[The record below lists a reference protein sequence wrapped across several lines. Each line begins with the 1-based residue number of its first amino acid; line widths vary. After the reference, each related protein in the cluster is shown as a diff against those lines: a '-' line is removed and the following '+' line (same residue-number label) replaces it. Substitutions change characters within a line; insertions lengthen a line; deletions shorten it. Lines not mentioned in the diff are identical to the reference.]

1 MAGGNDLGGISL
13 SDTGGMMTE
22 RRKMKKPENV
32 WFLLGALAVLAM
44 GIPYLILGK
53 DAIFV
58 YHDQL
63 DGEVIA
69 YLLQA
74 RHLWDG
80 AGILPEFMNGA
91 SRTALTMP
99 GTGLRIVIPSAAW
112 RRRRLPACRW
122 PGALSDM
129 SECSSCFGGQR
140 KIPTILSGR
149 KGTVGFLA
157 MTVGCMYAYLPFLPV
172 YGLSQYGL
180 RCSCIVYCGYGNGT
194 DLFASS
200 CCIMP
205 M

>member
-1 MAGGNDLGGISL
+1 
-13 SDTGGMMTE
+13 MMTE

-80 AGILPEFMNGA
+80 SGILPEFMNGA

-99 GTGLRIVIPSAAW
+99 APACVLLYRL

-140 KIPTILSGR
+140 KIP
-149 KGTVGFLA
+149 K
-157 MTVGCMYAYLPFLPV
+157 Y
-172 YGLSQYGL
+172 
-180 RCSCIVYCGYGNGT
+180 
-194 DLFASS
+194 
-200 CCIMP
+200 
-205 M
+205 

>member
-1 MAGGNDLGGISL
+1 
-13 SDTGGMMTE
+13 MTE

-80 AGILPEFMNGA
+80 SGILPEFMNGA
-91 SRTALTMP
+91 ARTALTMP
-99 GTGLRIVIPSAAW
+99 APACVLLYRL
-112 RRRRLPACRW
+112 LPAET
-122 PGALSDM
+122 ALACMQVAGSFVGYVGMFLLLWWAAED
-129 SECSSCFGGQR
+129 SE
-140 KIPTILSGR
+140 ILSGR

-157 MTVGCMYAYLPFLPV
+157 MTVGCMYAYLPFCRCTDCRNTDC
-172 YGLSQYGL
+172 

-194 DLFASS
+194 DLFASG

>member
-1 MAGGNDLGGISL
+1 
-13 SDTGGMMTE
+13 MTE

-80 AGILPEFMNGA
+80 SGILPEFMNGA

-99 GTGLRIVIPSAAW
+99 APACVLLYRL
-112 RRRRLPACRW
+112 LPAET
-122 PGALSDM
+122 ALACMQVAGSFVGYVGMFLLLWWAAED
-129 SECSSCFGGQR
+129 SE
-140 KIPTILSGR
+140 ILSGR

-172 YGLSQYGL
+172 YGFAIFAFETAACGKIIESTKTMQTPILLNFFTIYIILLL
-180 RCSCIVYCGYGNGT
+180 R
-194 DLFASS
+194 LFL
-200 CCIMP
+200 
-205 M
+205 